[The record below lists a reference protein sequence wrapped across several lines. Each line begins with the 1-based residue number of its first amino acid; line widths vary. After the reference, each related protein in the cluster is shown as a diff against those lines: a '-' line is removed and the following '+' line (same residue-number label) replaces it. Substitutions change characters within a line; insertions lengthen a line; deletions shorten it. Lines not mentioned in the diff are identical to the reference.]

1 VDSDFVSSTDLEKFT
16 GTKASTWR
24 YWASIGTGPASFKLG
39 RRRVW
44 RKSDVMAWIAQQEV
58 AADPSSDHVLPQLS
72 TQFSPRLASLL
83 TRTAFSITLD
93 GEDGERHADRS

>member
-1 VDSDFVSSTDLEKFT
+1 MPQALRRVAAVLAAMWPDRELVGALDLEKLT

-44 RKSDVMAWIAQQEV
+44 KKSVVLEWLTEQE
-58 AADPSSDHVLPQLS
+58 AAAVRGGVQ
-72 TQFSPRLASLL
+72 
-83 TRTAFSITLD
+83 
-93 GEDGERHADRS
+93 